1 MKIARFLIAASLVFF
16 VTEIFGQEL
25 PATYQPMLNEVIINF
40 KTITSGNSIRQG
52 KTTLSVVNENKIAL
66 RIEHQKKVK
75 NLTFITKLDAENK
88 LVWIAANPLT
98 TDMVNK
104 HSEDLV
110 KELEEMLELSR
121 KKAKE

>member
-75 NLTFITKLDAENK
+75 NLTFITKLDAENN

>member
-1 MKIARFLIAASLVFF
+1 MKIARIIIAASLVFF

-25 PATYQPMLNEVIINF
+25 PASYQPMLNEVIINF
-40 KTITSGNSIRQG
+40 KTITSGNSLRQG
-52 KTTLSVVNENKIAL
+52 KTTLSVINENKIAL
-66 RIEHQKKVK
+66 RMEHQKKVK
-75 NLTFITKLDAENK
+75 NLTFITKLDAENN

>member
-1 MKIARFLIAASLVFF
+1 MKIGKLLIAIGLISFT
-16 VTEIFGQEL
+16 TEIFGQDL
-25 PATYQPMLNEVIINF
+25 PATYQPMLNEVITNF
-40 KTITSGNSIRQG
+40 KTITSGNSLRQG
-52 KTTLSVVNENKIAL
+52 KTTLSVVNETKIAL

-75 NLTFITKLDAENK
+75 NLTFITKLDAENN

>member
-1 MKIARFLIAASLVFF
+1 MKIARFLIVASLVFF

-25 PATYQPMLNEVIINF
+25 PTTYQPMLNEVITNF
-40 KTITSGNSIRQG
+40 KTITSGNSLRQG

-75 NLTFITKLDAENK
+75 NLTFITKPDAENN

>member
-16 VTEIFGQEL
+16 VTDIFGQEL
-25 PATYQPMLNEVIINF
+25 PASYQPMLNEVITNF
-40 KTITSGNSIRQG
+40 KTITSGNSLRQG

-75 NLTFITKLDAENK
+75 NLTFTTKLDAENK

-98 TDMVNK
+98 IDMVNK

>member
-25 PATYQPMLNEVIINF
+25 PTTYQPMLNEVIINF

-75 NLTFITKLDAENK
+75 NLTFITKLDAENN